1 MVKLVSAFSKISPQ
15 KILLAGDL
23 LLDTYTIGKVGRISP
38 EAPVP
43 VLHVKKE
50 ENRPGGS
57 GNAALNLVSMGAE
70 VTILGRV
77 GSDKSGEQLIQALKN
92 EKIDVRGIIEQRGFP
107 TPVKNRVIANNQ
119 QIVRIDYEE
128 ITPIP
133 LDLEKK
139 AIAMLPELL
148 EGVKIVA
155 ISDYGK
161 GFLSLALLKAL
172 ISHAKERGI
181 AVIVD
186 PKGYD
191 FSKYRGATIIKPNLS
206 EVFAAANL
214 TMEAPLHLAAER
226 VLQSVEA
233 EILMVTRSEAGISL
247 FHKDG
252 IREDY
257 PVQIREVNDVTGAG
271 DTVLAMLT
279 CALASGLSIGE
290 AAQLSNIAAG
300 IAIEHFGCARVT
312 LSQLARRL
320 LQDNVQ
326 NKVFDEDHLFVL
338 QEALRFAKYA
348 VLEVSG
354 KQGLTSEIFK
364 KIKEMKK
371 VPNRDLVVHIHDA
384 KSEDEFVSLISSLNE
399 VDFILLERNTF
410 NKLCATQTP
419 ELIGSTA

>member
-38 EAPVP
+38 
-43 VLHVKKE
+43 E

>member
-1 MVKLVSAFSKISPQ
+1 MVKLVSAFSKILPQ

-57 GNAALNLVSMGAE
+57 GNAALNLVSMGAD
-70 VTILGRV
+70 VIILGRV
-77 GSDKSGEQLIQALKN
+77 GADKSGEQLIQSLRN
-92 EKIDVRGIIEQRGFP
+92 EKIDVRGILEQKGFP

-128 ITPIP
+128 TTPIP
-133 LDLEKK
+133 LDLEKR
-139 AIAMLPELL
+139 AIALLPELL

-161 GFLSLALLKAL
+161 GFLTLGLLKAL
-172 ISHAKERGI
+172 IEHAKERNI
-181 AVIVD
+181 PVIVD

-206 EVFAAANL
+206 EVYAAANL
-214 TMEAPLHLAAER
+214 TQEAPLELAAER
-226 VLQSVEA
+226 VLKTVEA
-233 EILMVTRSEAGISL
+233 DVLMVTRSEEGISL
-247 FHKDG
+247 FHKNG
-252 IREDY
+252 SREDF
-257 PVQIREVNDVTGAG
+257 PVQIREVKDVTGAG

-279 CALASGLSIGE
+279 CALASGLSIGD

-300 IAIEHFGCARVT
+300 IAIEHFGCARIT

-338 QEALRFAKYA
+338 QEALRATKYA
-348 VLEVSG
+348 VLEISG
-354 KQGLTSEIFK
+354 ALGLTSEIYK
-364 KIKEMKK
+364 KIREMKK

-384 KSEDEFVSLISSLNE
+384 KPDEEFVSLISSLNE
-399 VDFILLERNTF
+399 VDFILLERNTI
-410 NKLCATQTP
+410 NKLCSTHNP
-419 ELIGSTA
+419 ELVGSTA

>member
-1 MVKLVSAFSKISPQ
+1 MVKLVSAFSKIQPQ

-57 GNAALNLVSMGAE
+57 GNAALNLVSMGAQ
-70 VTILGRV
+70 VILLGRI
-77 GSDKSGEQLIQALKN
+77 GDDKSGEQLKKSLRDEQ
-92 EKIDVRGIIEQRGFP
+92 IDVRGILTQKEFP

-128 ITPIP
+128 VTPIP
-133 LDLEKK
+133 ADLEKK
-139 AIAMLPELL
+139 AIDLLPELL
-148 EGVKIVA
+148 EGVKVVA

-161 GFLSLALLKAL
+161 GFLSAQLLKAL
-172 ISHAKERGI
+172 IHVSKEKGI
-181 AVIVD
+181 PVVVD

-191 FSKYRGATIIKPNLS
+191 FTKYRGATIIKPNLS

-214 TMEAPLHLAAER
+214 TPDAPLELAAER
-226 VLQSVEA
+226 VLKTVDA
-233 EILMVTRSEAGISL
+233 DVLMVTRSEAGISL
-247 FHKDG
+247 FHKNG
-252 IREDY
+252 SRQDY
-257 PVQIREVNDVTGAG
+257 PVQIREVKDVTGAG

-279 CALASGLSIGE
+279 CSLASGLSIGE
-290 AAQLSNIAAG
+290 ATELSNIAAG

-312 LSQLARRL
+312 LSELARRL

-338 QEALRFAKYA
+338 QEALRGKKYA

-354 KQGLTSEIFK
+354 SQGLTSEIFK
-364 KIKEMKK
+364 SIREMKK
-371 VPNRDLVVHIHDA
+371 IPNRDLVVHIHD
-384 KSEDEFVSLISSLNE
+384 ENPNEEFIHIIASLHE
-399 VDFILLERNTF
+399 VDFILLETNTLH
-410 NKLCATQTP
+410 KLFASNQP
-419 ELIGSTA
+419 ELMKRT